1 MLTVRLIEV
10 PGIVQEVA
18 LEDGSTVQDAV
29 TIAGS
34 GYTGAVKIDGRPA
47 TFSTVLNSED
57 RSITISRGPKGNV

>member
-29 TIAGS
+29 NVAGS
-34 GYTGAVKIDGRPA
+34 GHTGAVKIDGRPA
-47 TFSTVLNSED
+47 TFSTVLTSED
-57 RSITISRGPKGNV
+57 RSITISKGPKGNA